1 MRNDSALSR
10 RTEALGL
17 VVILAL
23 AAVLR
28 LGWPGLTEF
37 KADEARLLALAL
49 DMAQGQGL
57 ALRGISSSV
66 GFPNF
71 PMSVW
76 LYALPV
82 RIWPHVYA
90 ATLFTGLLNLLAV
103 AAAYWFVRR
112 YWGVR
117 AALAAVLLLAVSPW
131 AVIFSRKVWA
141 QNLLPLFVMGWA
153 ISGALAFVERRP
165 KFILLHLLC
174 LAIAVQIH
182 LAAVALGVATAVYL
196 LIFWRRI
203 DWKWLAAGG
212 MAGVATAVPF
222 LIYLWQNQN
231 KASLGSSTRTAQLD
245 WKPFQLTTRLSL
257 GTDIHSLAGPD
268 AFADYL
274 AKIPDMT
281 AVHLLWGVLIV
292 AGVLL
297 MIRASTINRHPSS
310 VIHHSSFIVHR
321 SEAGLMVVLWLL
333 IPPLVFAWN
342 LTPVFI
348 HYFIAT
354 LPAQYIA
361 AGVAFGWL
369 MDWLDRRR
377 WGVVAGWS
385 VLGGTAVLQTWVFLS
400 LLLFLG
406 QRATPGGF
414 GVPVAYK
421 LAVVEQAQTM
431 LPKTGAAEILAV
443 GPGESPGVDEFPA
456 VYDVLL
462 RGLPHRFV
470 DGDRSALFPAGA
482 AVILLNG
489 EMGVADLYRET
500 AVTQQ
505 EIPLR
510 TGEDSLTVLTLPVA
524 AAPQPDVV
532 FDPPYLLANWVN
544 LLGYDEPV
552 VQDDG
557 TAVWQ
562 IYWRT
567 GDNPDPANYQIFNH
581 LIDGSGQRVSQVD
594 GPTFSPAQ
602 WRAGDVVVSRFVL
615 PWPMDGERP
624 YTIRTGMYRYPSLE
638 PVLLLDIAGNPFSD
652 AVTIKIG
659 R

>member
-1 MRNDSALSR
+1 MRNEAPLSR
-10 RTEALGL
+10 RTEAIGI

-49 DMAQGQGL
+49 DMAQGHGL

-82 RIWPHVYA
+82 WIWPHVYA
-90 ATLFTGLLNLLAV
+90 ATLFTGWLNLLAV

-117 AALAAVLLLAVSPW
+117 AALAAALLLAVSPW
-131 AVIFSRKVWA
+131 AIIFSRKIWA

-153 ISGALAFVERRP
+153 ISGVLAFVERRP
-165 KFILLHLLC
+165 KFIWLHLLF

-182 LAAVALGVATAVYL
+182 LAAAALGVVTAVYL

-212 MAGVATAVPF
+212 LAGVVTAVPF
-222 LIYLWQNQN
+222 LLYLWQNQGQS
-231 KASLGSSTRTAQLD
+231 SLGSSTHTPHLD
-245 WKPFQLTTRLSL
+245 WKPFQLTARLSL

-274 AKIPDMT
+274 AQAPDMT
-281 AVHLLWGVLIV
+281 AVHLLWGILIA

-310 VIHHSSFIVHR
+310 VIHHSSIIVHR
-321 SEAGLMVVLWLL
+321 SEAGLMVLLWLL
-333 IPPLVFAWN
+333 VPPLIFAWN
-342 LTPVFI
+342 LTPIFI

-361 AGVAFGWL
+361 AGVAIHWL
-369 MDWLDRRR
+369 TRRR

-400 LLLFLG
+400 LLFFVG
-406 QRATPGGF
+406 ERATPYGF
-414 GVPVAYK
+414 GVPVARK
-421 LAVVEQAQTM
+421 LAAVTQAQTI
-431 LPKTGAAEILAV
+431 LAETDAVEILAV
-443 GPGESPGVDEFPA
+443 GPGESPHVDEFPA

-462 RGLPHRFV
+462 RGRPHRFV

-482 AVILLNG
+482 AVILLDG
-489 EMGVADLYRET
+489 EMGVADLYRAAAT
-500 AVTQQ
+500 SQQ

-510 TGEDSLTVLTLPVA
+510 TGENSLYVLALPA
-524 AAPQPDVV
+524 AATPQADVV

-544 LLGYDEPV
+544 LLGYDEPI
-552 VQDDG
+552 VQADG

-567 GDNPDPANYQIFNH
+567 GDNPDPAAYQIFNH
-581 LIDGSGQRVSQVD
+581 LIDGTGQRVSQVD
-594 GPTFSPAQ
+594 GPAFSPAQ

-615 PWPMDGERP
+615 PWPEDGERP
-624 YTIRTGMYRYPSLE
+624 YTIRTGMYSYPSLE
-638 PVLLLDIAGNPFSD
+638 PVLLLDVAGNPFSD
-652 AVTIKIG
+652 AVTIEIG

>member
-1 MRNDSALSR
+1 MIESSVSR
-10 RTEALGL
+10 RVEVVG
-17 VVILAL
+17 VIVILLL

-76 LYALPV
+76 LYALPAA
-82 RIWPHVYA
+82 IWPHVYA

-103 AAAYWFVRR
+103 AATYWFVRR

-117 AALAAVLLLAVSPW
+117 AALAAALLLAVSPW
-131 AVIFSRKVWA
+131 AVIFSRKIWA
-141 QNLLPLFVMGWA
+141 QNLLPLFVMGWI
-153 ISGALAFVERRP
+153 ISGVLAFIERQP
-165 KFILLHLLC
+165 KFLLLHLLC

-182 LAAVALGVATAVYL
+182 LAALALAAVTAVYL

-203 DWKWLAAGG
+203 EWKWLAAGG
-212 MAGVATAVPF
+212 VAGVATAVPF
-222 LIYLWQNQN
+222 LIYLWQNQA
-231 KASLGSSTRTAQLD
+231 KASLAGSVARTVQFD
-245 WKPFQLTTRLSL
+245 GKPFLLMARLSL

-268 AFADYL
+268 AFAAYL
-274 AKIPDMT
+274 AQVPDVT
-281 AVHLLWGVLIV
+281 AVYVLWGVLVIG
-292 AGVLL
+292 GVLL
-297 MIRASTINRHPSS
+297 MLHASSVMRHPSS
-310 VIHHSSFIVHR
+310 VNRQSSIVNR
-321 SEAGLMVVLWLL
+321 QSEVGLMVVLWLL
-333 IPPLVFAWN
+333 IPPLIFAWN

-354 LPAQYIA
+354 LPAQYIV

-369 MDWLDRRR
+369 VGWMAGSR
-377 WGVVAGWS
+377 WRVALGWS
-385 VLGGTAVLQTWVFLS
+385 VLVGTAVLQTWVFLS
-400 LLLFLG
+400 LLFFLG

-421 LAVVEQAQTM
+421 LAAVEQAQTM
-431 LPKTGAAEILAV
+431 LAETDAAELLAV
-443 GPGESPGVDEFPA
+443 GPGESPRVDEFPA

-470 DGDRSALFPAGA
+470 DGNRSALFPAEA
-482 AVILLNG
+482 AVVLLD
-489 EMGVADLYRET
+489 EDMEAADLYRET
-500 AVTQQ
+500 AVSQQ
-505 EIPLR
+505 TIPLR
-510 TGEDSLTVLTLPVA
+510 TGEGSLHLLTLPA
-524 AAPQPDVV
+524 QAAPPADVV
-532 FDPPYLLANWVN
+532 FETPYLLANWVN

-552 VQDDG
+552 VHDDG

-567 GDNPDPANYQIFNH
+567 GDNPDPASYQIFNH
-581 LIDGSGQRVSQVD
+581 LIDGAGRRLSQVD
-594 GPTFSPAQ
+594 GPAFSPDQ
-602 WRAGDVVVSRFVL
+602 WRVGDVVVSRFVL
-615 PWPMDGERP
+615 PWPEDGERP

-638 PVLLLDIAGNPFSD
+638 PVLLLDVAGNPYSD
-652 AVTIKIG
+652 AVTIEVG

>member
-1 MRNDSALSR
+1 MTIESSFSR
-10 RTEALGL
+10 RVEAVGL

-49 DMAQGQGL
+49 DMAQGQGV

-82 RIWPHVYA
+82 WIRPHVYA

-112 YWGVR
+112 YWGVK

-131 AVIFSRKVWA
+131 AVIFSRKIWA
-141 QNLLPLFVMGWA
+141 QNLLPLLVMGWA
-153 ISGALAFVERRP
+153 IGGTLAFVERRP
-165 KFILLHLLC
+165 RFILLHLLC

-182 LAAVALGVATAVYL
+182 LAAAALGVVTAVYL

-203 DWKWLAAGG
+203 DWKWLVAGG
-212 MAGVATAVPF
+212 LVGVMTAVPF
-222 LIYLWQNQN
+222 FIYLWQNQD
-231 KASLGSSTRTAQLD
+231 KAGLPGGFTTAPGFD
-245 WKPFQLTTRLSL
+245 YSPFQLAARLSL

-274 AKIPDMT
+274 ARVPDMT
-281 AVHLLWGVLIV
+281 AVYLLWGVLI
-292 AGVLL
+292 AGGTLL
-297 MIRASTINRHPSS
+297 MIYDLRFTINRQSS
-310 VIHHSSFIVHR
+310 ILRQAQDKFANR
-321 SEAGLMVVLWLL
+321 QSEAGLMAVLWLL

-342 LTPVFI
+342 LTPVFV

-354 LPAQYIA
+354 LPAQYVA
-361 AGVAFGWL
+361 AGVTFDRLA
-369 MDWLDRRR
+369 RRR
-377 WGVVAGWS
+377 AAVAGWV
-385 VLGGTAVLQTWVFLS
+385 VLAGTAVLQTWVFLS
-400 LLLFLG
+400 LLFFIG
-406 QRATPGGF
+406 ERATPGGF
-414 GVPVAYK
+414 GLPLAYQ
-421 LAVVEQAQTM
+421 LAAVKQAQTM
-431 LPKTGAAEILAV
+431 LAKTGAGEILVA
-443 GPGESPGVDEFPA
+443 GPGESPDVDEFPA

-462 RGLPHRFV
+462 RDLPHRFV
-470 DGDRSALFPAGA
+470 DGNRSALFPAEV
-482 AVILLNG
+482 AVVLLDG
-489 EMGVADLYRET
+489 DMAVADLYEET
-500 AVTQQ
+500 AISHR

-510 TGEDSLTVLTLPVA
+510 TGEGSLHVLALPPA
-524 AAPQPDVV
+524 AAPPSDAV
-532 FDPPYLLANWVN
+532 FEPPYLLANWVN

-552 VQDDG
+552 VGDDG

-562 IYWRT
+562 LYWRT
-567 GDNPDPANYQIFNH
+567 GDNPDPAGYQIFNH
-581 LIDGSGQRVSQVD
+581 LMDGAGRRVSQVD
-594 GPTFSPAQ
+594 GPAFSPMQ

-615 PWPMDGERP
+615 SWPEEGERP

-638 PVLLLDIAGNPFSD
+638 PVLLLDVAGNPFSD
-652 AVTIKIG
+652 GVTVEIG